1 MAIALS
7 TPGVWSAQDTTPAE
21 IEAALLRLMRE
32 RHGEGLLQ
40 APARVLNFVVVID
53 QEFKGEILSRL
64 DRISRD
70 NPARTILVEV
80 DDDKPDLDAT
90 ATLINESTNGPGS
103 SVVFRERI
111 EIVCGT
117 GQLSHLDTIVYPVL
131 AGEVGTVVWSPH
143 GHPEAL
149 DSMRG
154 LASTILLDSHDF
166 YGWRSAI
173 ARTRDLAEHAE
184 IVDLAWLRSL
194 PWRERLAAAFDP
206 EIWRNELQTI
216 SSVELRID
224 PRSTMSALLYVGWLA
239 SRLEWQPHVLDLD
252 DPKNRTGY
260 ATGPA
265 GQIEIALIDDTTMP
279 VPGLAGLT
287 IETTTGMTLELNRAA
302 GGLRA
307 SRTLA
312 DGTHHAWTVLGAS
325 RGEDGIL
332 AHGVTNAMLP
342 DELFRPALEAACAFG
357 GRASIERAER

>member
-1 MAIALS
+1 MAIALT
-7 TPGVWSAQDTTPAE
+7 TPGVWSAQDTSPAE

-32 RHGEGLLQ
+32 QHSEGLLQ

-53 QEFKGEILSRL
+53 HQYKGEILSRL
-64 DRISRD
+64 DRISGE
-70 NPARTILVEV
+70 NPARTILIEV

-90 ATLINESTNGPGS
+90 AMLVHQSSDGPGAG
-103 SVVFRERI
+103 VIFRERV

-117 GQLSHLDTIVYPVL
+117 GQLAHLDTIVYPVL
-131 AGEVGTVVWSPH
+131 AAEVGTIIWSPH

-154 LASTILLDSHDF
+154 LASTMLLDSHDF
-166 YGWRSAI
+166 EDWRTAI
-173 ARTRDLAEHAE
+173 ARTRELAADVDV
-184 IVDLAWLRSL
+184 VDLAWLRST

-206 EIWRNELQTI
+206 PVWRPELDAI

-224 PRSTMSALLYVGWLA
+224 PGSTMSALLYFGWLA
-239 SRLEWQPHVLDLD
+239 SRLEWQPHVLELGDGQV
-252 DPKNRTGY
+252 KSGY

-265 GQIEIALIDDTTMP
+265 GQIEISVVDDATMP

-287 IETTTGMTLELNRAA
+287 IETTSGMTLELNRAA

-307 SRTLA
+307 SRSLE
-312 DGTHHAWTVLGAS
+312 DGSHHAWTVLGAS

-332 AHGVTNAMLP
+332 AHGVTNSMLP

-357 GRASIERAER
+357 GRNSIEQRSQ